1 MSIRI
6 LNGSLDWANKLD
18 SARGASSI
26 IRRGGIRKRCRLF
39 YVDSA
44 KTPAGAAPAYFSRAA
59 HLGRQTAD
67 VDRTEDFRSFLT
79 WLLGQISERRPDV
92 LLIAGDIFDTTMP
105 SSDAQRLYYDFLTKA
120 SQTALRAVVV
130 TAGNHDSL
138 RFLRAPEVLLS
149 TIRTIVAGNTPE
161 TEAVVIRDAA
171 GVPMLGIAAVP
182 YLREGDVRLSGVSD
196 SETDR
201 RRAWEN
207 GVRAHYDAV
216 HQKLVE
222 WVGPEVPLVAMGHLF
237 VAGSSV
243 GGAAES
249 VSASSDEADAS
260 VYVGSLRNV
269 SAAAFG
275 EGWRYI
281 ALGHI
286 HRPQAA
292 GSNGTA
298 WYCGSPLML
307 DFGAISDKQQIL
319 EVVITDHGV
328 EKHAIHVPQ
337 PRILTRISGTLEAL
351 QLRLLEVGREAPGA
365 VVEVF
370 FTGAATDANTVVQT
384 LQRSAEHAGV
394 HLAAVRIGT
403 PEGLRGWDM
412 PERRLDDITPEEVFR
427 SVLERSGADDIVREE
442 LEPLF
447 AEALEAGRELMR
459 EADARRAEIV
469 SDLAGRGAHQDNE
482 IDAKETGHAALET
495 QN

>member
-1 MSIRI
+1 
-6 LNGSLDWANKLD
+6 
-18 SARGASSI
+18 
-26 IRRGGIRKRCRLF
+26 
-39 YVDSA
+39 
-44 KTPAGAAPAYFSRAA
+44 
-59 HLGRQTAD
+59 
-67 VDRTEDFRSFLT
+67 
-79 WLLGQISERRPDV
+79 
-92 LLIAGDIFDTTMP
+92 
-105 SSDAQRLYYDFLTKA
+105 
-120 SQTALRAVVV
+120 
-130 TAGNHDSL
+130 
-138 RFLRAPEVLLS
+138 
-149 TIRTIVAGNTPE
+149 
-161 TEAVVIRDAA
+161 
-171 GVPMLGIAAVP
+171 MLGIAAVP

-207 GVRAHYDAV
+207 GVRAHYEAV

-249 VSASSDEADAS
+249 VSALSDEADAS

-286 HRPQAA
+286 HRPQAAA

-370 FTGAATDANTVVQT
+370 LRAR
-384 LQRSAEHAGV
+384 QRMRTRSCKHFSARLNMPACIW
-394 HLAAVRIGT
+394 LPCASA
-403 PEGLRGWDM
+403 LRK
-412 PERRLDDITPEEVFR
+412 V
-427 SVLERSGADDIVREE
+427 S
-442 LEPLF
+442 
-447 AEALEAGRELMR
+447 EAGTCPKGGSMTLRPKKF
-459 EADARRAEIV
+459 
-469 SDLAGRGAHQDNE
+469 SGRF
-482 IDAKETGHAALET
+482 
-495 QN
+495 